1 MKLNSA
7 KLREVLTTEY
17 PQDKNWMAFI
27 KWWLAA
33 KGFDYRGQ
41 ENLLVD
47 GCRDGGIDA
56 IALPQADLGE
66 NKFFVLQSKYV
77 NAGVSASS
85 LSRFFE
91 AVGAI
96 RGPRAAFEDWLASV
110 RPALRPT
117 YERIRP
123 LQKKIE
129 FVLLTKSTLPRKLV
143 LRCNKLKI
151 KVNGR
156 KEIVEILNAHEHGH
170 TPRVPLITLD
180 TSKPLPI
187 AKTKT
192 ERLWCF
198 STSLRSLAK
207 TYHKHR
213 DSLFAGNVRFALR
226 GMDAG
231 RVRTGI
237 SNTLKDRPDDFI
249 FFHNGIT
256 VVAKSLRFHNGKTT
270 LRYPSIVNGAQ
281 TVSHLGRLSHHTMI
295 NRNAKVLVKLVEVL
309 PNVPFERMETDIAIS
324 SNTQNKVKYSDLMV
338 ADPYLVAIDRG
349 FLRHGCF
356 LERKKGST
364 PGFPTDIKITKERL
378 VQLLAAIDQAYGP
391 AAPKNLQKLFG
402 NNAGTNAAQRLIS
415 DCINKTNG
423 IEDAVFLAKLDFLC
437 RSNLWYSQK
446 KTRSRAKT
454 AYFAIFGAY
463 VKALK
468 DSGKWSAVKRELLRP
483 AFRSSLFTEDIYSHV
498 RKAASHML
506 IISRTEKENEPAFYK
521 NKTNVSLAVK
531 SVAKTIR
538 PIIRKG
544 Y

>member
-1 MKLNSA
+1 MTLNSA

-17 PQDKNWMAFI
+17 SQDKNWMAFI

-47 GCRDGGIDA
+47 GCRDGGIDV

-66 NKFFVLQSKYV
+66 NRFFVLQSKYV
-77 NAGVSASS
+77 NAGVSANS

-91 AVGAI
+91 AVSAI
-96 RGPRAAFEDWLASV
+96 RGPRAAFEDWLESV
-110 RPALRPT
+110 RPALRPL
-117 YERIRP
+117 YERIKP
-123 LQKKIE
+123 LQRKID
-129 FVLLTKSTLPRKLV
+129 FVLITKSTLPRKLV
-143 LRCNKLKI
+143 LRCRKLKI

-156 KEIVEILNAHEHGH
+156 KEIAELLNAHEHGH

-187 AKTKT
+187 ATTRT

-198 STSLRSLAK
+198 SASLRSLAK
-207 TYHKHR
+207 AYHKHR
-213 DSLFAGNVRFALR
+213 DALFAGNVRFALR
-226 GMDAG
+226 GTDAG

-249 FFHNGIT
+249 FFHNGIA
-256 VVAKSLRFHNGKTT
+256 VIAKSLRFHRGKTT

-281 TVSHLGRLSHHTMI
+281 TVSHLGRLSHHTTI
-295 NRNAKVLVKLVEVL
+295 SHNAKALVKLVEVF

-338 ADPYLVAIDRG
+338 ADPYLVALDRG

-356 LERKKGST
+356 LERKKGSS
-364 PGFPTDIKITKERL
+364 PGFPTETKITKERL
-378 VQLLAAIDQAYGP
+378 VQLLAAIDQAHGP
-391 AAPKNLQKLFG
+391 AASKNLQKLFG

-415 DCINKTNG
+415 ACVNKTSG
-423 IEDAVFLAKLDFLC
+423 IDDAVFLAKLDSLC
-437 RSNLWYSQK
+437 RTYLWYSQK

-454 AYFAIFGAY
+454 AYFAIFAAY
-463 VKALK
+463 VRALK
-468 DSGKWSAVKRELLRP
+468 DSVKWSSIKRELLRP
-483 AFRSSLFTEDIYSHV
+483 AFRSSLFTDDIYSHV
-498 RKAASHML
+498 RKAASQML
-506 IISRTEKENEPAFYK
+506 RISRIERKNEPAFYK
-521 NKTNVSLAVK
+521 NKANVSLAVK
-531 SVAKTIR
+531 SVARKIR
-538 PIIRKG
+538 PMIREG